1 VEQLTGAA
9 LVVLLVASAA
19 ELAGVAARARLGYWL
34 SAVASSGAVIAFT
47 WILADG
53 ATVEFDLW
61 SPAPSLDL
69 VWRMD
74 ALGAFF
80 GVVVALVALF
90 ASVFAVR
97 YSDRRQLDDALY
109 PLFLL
114 SMLGVAG
121 AGNVFT
127 FFVMWELMALT
138 SFLLVLGNGEGHQRR
153 VAALL
158 YLGMTH
164 VASVLAVASMLLLAG
179 NAGGQGFKELGLAQP
194 GPGARTSLALML
206 ALVGFGTKAGL
217 VPLHIWLP
225 RAHPVAPSHISA
237 LMSAAMVATGIYG
250 IARVGLDFLGPGE
263 AWWGIVVMAV
273 GAVTAVLGVLYA
285 LMERDLKRCLAYS
298 TVENMGIVTLALG
311 AALSFRAAGQ
321 DELAA
326 AALVAALVHT
336 LNHAILKSLLFLAA
350 GAVQH
355 TAHSLDMDRLG
366 GLIRTMPVTAAATL
380 VGSLGLAAVPP
391 LNGFVGEWLLA
402 RSLISLAGAGGTVGT
417 RLVAAGSL
425 ALLALT
431 AGLALACFVRLFG
444 MTFLGLPRTETRPRE
459 DAPTLMRLPLVA
471 LAVTAVA
478 AAAGAGGVVRLLR
491 AVPEQLMPGS
501 GVHVTDAH
509 RISLSGGGS
518 FSPASLAVVLLLL
531 APLPW
536 LALRV
541 VFGRTRRSRGP
552 IWATGVT
559 FGPAMQYTATSFAK
573 PLRLFFRRVLL
584 PERSVRVEYHGTSP
598 LPRRVQYSGRV
609 PAVIEERFYLPLRS
623 AAIWSAQRVRAFQ
636 NGSVEFYLLY
646 VFGALVVMLVVARR

>member
-1 VEQLTGAA
+1 MPQLTVAA
-9 LVVLLVASAA
+9 LVALLVGGVVEMAGISGRTRAGYWFSAA
-19 ELAGVAARARLGYWL
+19 
-34 SAVASSGAVIAFT
+34 ASLTALVTFT

-53 ATVEFDLW
+53 DTVQFRLW

-69 VWRMD
+69 FWRMD

-80 GVVVALVALF
+80 GATIALVGLS

-97 YSDRRQLDDALY
+97 YSHRRQLDDGLY

-138 SFLLVLGNGEGHQRR
+138 SFLLVLGNGDGHQRR

-164 VASVLAVASMLLLAG
+164 VATVLAVASMLLLA
-179 NAGGQGFKELGLAQP
+179 NHAGGQGFEQLGSAQP
-194 GPGARTSLALML
+194 GPSARTSLALML

-250 IARVGLDFLGPGE
+250 IARVDLDFLGPGE
-263 AWWGIVVMAV
+263 AWWGIAVMAA

-285 LMERDLKRCLAYS
+285 LMEHDIKRCLAYS
-298 TVENMGIVTLALG
+298 TVENMGIAVLALG
-311 AALSFRAAGQ
+311 TAVAFRAAGQ
-321 DELAA
+321 DEFAA

-350 GAVQH
+350 GAVQQ

-366 GLIRTMPVTAAATL
+366 GLIRIMPVTAGATL
-380 VGSLGLAAVPP
+380 VGALGLAAVPP
-391 LNGFVGEWLLA
+391 LNGFVGEWMLA
-402 RSLISLAGAGGTVGT
+402 RSLISLAGAGATVGT
-417 RLVAAGSL
+417 RLAAAGSL

-444 MTFLGLPRTETRPRE
+444 MTFLGLPRSESPAAG
-459 DAPTLMRLPLVA
+459 DAPALMRLPLVA
-471 LAVTAVA
+471 LAVAAVA
-478 AAAGAGGVVRLLR
+478 AVAGAAPLVRLLR
-491 AVPEQLMPGS
+491 AVPEQLMPGAGP
-501 GVHVTDAH
+501 GVDHAH
-509 RISLSGGGS
+509 RLTLSGGGS
-518 FSPASLAVVLLLL
+518 FSAPVVAVLLLVL

-536 LALRV
+536 LALRAA
-541 VFGRTRRSRGP
+541 FGPVRRSRGP
-552 IWATGVT
+552 IWATGST
-559 FGPAMQYTATSFAK
+559 FAPGMQYTATSLAK
-573 PLRLFFRRVLL
+573 PVRLFFRRVLL

-598 LPRRVQYSGRV
+598 LPRRVHYTGRV
-609 PAVIEERFYLPLRS
+609 PAVIEERFYVPLRG
-623 AAIWSAQRVRAFQ
+623 AAIWCAQRVRAFQ

-646 VFGALVVMLVVARR
+646 VFGALVVMLVAARR

>member
-1 VEQLTGAA
+1 MEQLTGAA

-19 ELAGVAARARLGYWL
+19 ELTGISGRTRAGYWL
-34 SAVASSGAVIAFT
+34 SAIASLGAVTACT

-53 ATVEFDLW
+53 STVEFDSW

-97 YSDRRQLDDALY
+97 YSHRRQLDDALY

-138 SFLLVLGNGEGHQRR
+138 SFLLVLGDGQAHQRR

-164 VASVLAVASMLLLAG
+164 VATVLAVASMLLLVDDV
-179 NAGGQGFKELGLAQP
+179 GGQGFKELGLAQP

-273 GAVTAVLGVLYA
+273 GAITAVLGVLYA
-285 LMERDLKRCLAYS
+285 LMERDMKRCLAYS
-298 TVENMGIVTLALG
+298 TVENMGIVTMALG

-321 DELAA
+321 DALAA

-366 GLIRTMPVTAAATL
+366 GLIRTMPVTAGATL
-380 VGSLGLAAVPP
+380 VGALGLAAVPP
-391 LNGFVGEWLLA
+391 LNGFVGEWMLA
-402 RSLISLAGAGGTVGT
+402 RSLISLAGGGGTVAT
-417 RLVAAGSL
+417 RLAAAGSL

-444 MTFLGLPRTETRPRE
+444 MTFLGLPRTEVRRRE

-471 LAVTAVA
+471 LALMAVA
-478 AAAGAGGVVRLLR
+478 AAAGAGGLVRVLR
-491 AVPEQLMPGS
+491 GVPQQLMPAT
-501 GVHVTDAH
+501 GVRVEDAH
-509 RISLSGGGS
+509 RIVLSGGGS
-518 FSPASLAVVLLLL
+518 FSPATLAVVLLLL

-536 LALRV
+536 LALRAA
-541 VFGRTRRSRGP
+541 FGRTRRSRGH

>member
-19 ELAGVAARARLGYWL
+19 ELTGISGRTRAGYWL
-34 SAVASSGAVIAFT
+34 SALASLGAVTACT

-53 ATVEFDLW
+53 STVEFDFW
-61 SPAPSLDL
+61 SPAPSLNL
-69 VWRMD
+69 TWRMD

-80 GVVVALVALF
+80 GGVVALVALF

-97 YSDRRQLDDALY
+97 YSHRRQLDDGLY

-138 SFLLVLGNGEGHQRR
+138 SFLLVLGDGQAHQRR

-164 VASVLAVASMLLLAG
+164 VATVLAVASMLLLVDD
-179 NAGGQGFKELGLAQP
+179 AGGQGFKELGIAQP
-194 GPGARTSLALML
+194 GPSARTSLALML

-225 RAHPVAPSHISA
+225 RAHPVAPSHVSA
-237 LMSAAMVATGIYG
+237 LMSAAMVSTGIYG

-263 AWWGIVVMAV
+263 AWWGIGVMAV

-285 LMERDLKRCLAYS
+285 LMERDMKRCLAYS
-298 TVENMGIVTLALG
+298 TVENMGIVTMALG

-321 DELAA
+321 DEFAA

-355 TAHSLDMDRLG
+355 AAHSLDMDRLG
-366 GLIRTMPVTAAATL
+366 GLIRTMPVTAGATL
-380 VGSLGLAAVPP
+380 VGALGLAAVPP
-391 LNGFVGEWLLA
+391 LNGFVGEWMLA
-402 RSLISLAGAGGTVGT
+402 RSLISLASSGGTVAT
-417 RLVAAGSL
+417 RLAAAGSL

-431 AGLALACFVRLFG
+431 AALALACFVRLFG
-444 MTFLGLPRTETRPRE
+444 MTFLGLPRSAVRTEG
-459 DAPTLMRLPLVA
+459 DAPALMRLPLVA
-471 LAVTAVA
+471 LAVTALA
-478 AAAGAGGVVRLLR
+478 AAAGASGLVRVLR
-491 AVPEQLMPGS
+491 GVPEQLMPAT
-501 GVHVTDAH
+501 GVRAEDAH
-509 RISLSGGGS
+509 RIALSGGGS
-518 FSPASLAVVLLLL
+518 FSPAALAVVVLVL

-552 IWATGVT
+552 VWATGVT
-559 FGPAMQYTATSFAK
+559 FGPAMQYSATSFAK

-598 LPRRVQYSGRV
+598 LPRRVHYAGRV